1 MGFII
6 IFLLIAVIGI
16 FVEYLRSSA
25 RGDRRN
31 LEGTNRGNGY
41 FSNRYVR
48 GSEFV
53 RRARSIETEIAELLN
68 SLKREYNETIE
79 TERKLNS
86 DIQLTLS
93 NLVNSYL
100 PSLDPD
106 VIARINPLTGYSRFD
121 FENPIASLEQTRR
134 NLEYELQMLETSELY
149 QRRREVE
156 PSGQLKVQLAEY
168 NQTISPLMRAVNLYE
183 NDRRFMT
190 LYRCNY
196 GTNSYTYTGRWWNIT
211 YYQHWL
217 WAILTARKFN
227 QKSFIDVANHYRDL
241 RSRLDEMN
249 RIVEPIKAQIRA
261 IEDNVKQRER
271 VIRELNTLE
280 EVYLRQCRQALKDH
294 LQYIDRSELC
304 RRAQAEPEI
313 ANMIKCLHGLEKKA
327 EYMDEIA
334 QKGFQ
339 PRISQLETKL
349 QKLRKKITKYSRTK
363 NQDVNIPASDAN
375 MWIKNPAQRIRE
387 NSMRYTQAR
396 ESIVNFRDY
405 ELYDYNQNVP
415 WWTVMTHDD
424 PNLDL
429 DDISDLESFEE
440 SGIPDDYTSDPE
452 FLQER
457 TITDDI
463 PRRRSRRRSRRIIRR
478 RESSRSIY
486 EGDIS

>member
-31 LEGTNRGNGY
+31 LEGTNRGNSS

-53 RRARSIETEIAELLN
+53 RRARSIETEITELLN

-79 TERKLNS
+79 TKRKLNS

-134 NLEYELQMLETSELY
+134 NLEYELQMLENSELY

-156 PSGQLKVQLAEY
+156 PSGQLKLQLAEH
-168 NQTISPLMRAVNLYE
+168 NKIISPLQRAVNLYE
-183 NDRRFMT
+183 TDQRFIT

-196 GTNSYTYTGRWWNIT
+196 GTNSYTYAGRWWNIT

-227 QKSFIDVANHYRDL
+227 QQSFIDAANHYRDL

-280 EVYLRQCRQALKDH
+280 EVYLRQCRH
-294 LQYIDRSELC
+294 RS
-304 RRAQAEPEI
+304 
-313 ANMIKCLHGLEKKA
+313 GLYNCIYDPSSLA
-327 EYMDEIA
+327 CPA
-334 QKGFQ
+334 CPCPTSQ
-339 PRISQLETKL
+339 PLFGL
-349 QKLRKKITKYSRTK
+349 
-363 NQDVNIPASDAN
+363 
-375 MWIKNPAQRIRE
+375 
-387 NSMRYTQAR
+387 
-396 ESIVNFRDY
+396 
-405 ELYDYNQNVP
+405 
-415 WWTVMTHDD
+415 
-424 PNLDL
+424 
-429 DDISDLESFEE
+429 
-440 SGIPDDYTSDPE
+440 
-452 FLQER
+452 
-457 TITDDI
+457 
-463 PRRRSRRRSRRIIRR
+463 
-478 RESSRSIY
+478 
-486 EGDIS
+486 